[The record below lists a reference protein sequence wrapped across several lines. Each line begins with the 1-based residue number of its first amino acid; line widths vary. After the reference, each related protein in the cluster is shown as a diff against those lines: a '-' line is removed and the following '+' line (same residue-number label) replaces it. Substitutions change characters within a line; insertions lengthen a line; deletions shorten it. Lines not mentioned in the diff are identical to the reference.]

1 MTLQIYLSF
10 SPELTLSALSAIKS
24 GIWDVFSWMT
34 SNKLFVNP
42 NKTEYQLFNPSNMN
56 PPVNTINLD
65 SIIIS
70 PSDSAENLGV
80 IFQTDMSLD

>member
-1 MTLQIYLSF
+1 
-10 SPELTLSALSAIKS
+10 
-24 GIWDVFSWMT
+24 MT